1 MELSSAVC
9 EPDGG
14 PRSAIPAVR
23 LTVPDSKNF
32 PAGTYTAVGVGA
44 ARAASQAAVKAIV
57 LSAAPVASAPKSH
70 TLNPR
75 MVAVTGA
82 AVSEVAPLMDV
93 LLTDEPDWTP
103 WPWVGAE
110 PLASAELPAKA
121 AVELSASLLPLLVVG
136 WLAGRALTVGL
147 TRPSCNLASRVS
159 TTASELVTESD
170 INARAASGTS
180 EGPFRTIAA
189 ERFTYT
195 WGPASQGKLACCR
208 VLEEHRETSATH
220 H

>member
-75 MVAVTGA
+75 MVAATGA

-93 LLTDEPDWTP
+93 TDEPEWTP

-121 AVELSASLLPLLVVG
+121 DVELSACLLPLLVVG

-147 TRPSCNLASRVS
+147 TRPSCNVASRVS
-159 TTASELVTESD
+159 TTASELATESD
-170 INARAASGTS
+170 INARAASTTG

-189 ERFTYT
+189 EGMLHLHVGAWAY
-195 WGPASQGKLACCR
+195 
-208 VLEEHRETSATH
+208 RENWCAVVC
-220 H
+220 